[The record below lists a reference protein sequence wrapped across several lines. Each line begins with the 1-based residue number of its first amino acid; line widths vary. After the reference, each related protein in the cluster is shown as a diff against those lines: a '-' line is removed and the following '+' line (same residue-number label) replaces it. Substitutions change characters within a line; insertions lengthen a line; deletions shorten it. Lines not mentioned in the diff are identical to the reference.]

1 MMTAHDISGVSYADA
16 FVDTNVFVYAQDAS
30 APRKRAQA
38 LELLKKLSLE
48 GRLVISTQ
56 VLQEFACVAV
66 RKLKLS
72 LPATNALLDE
82 LAKLP
87 VCTIDIVVIKDAV
100 TIHFANKLSFFD
112 SLIIATAARH
122 GCSYVY
128 SEDMADGQTIRGVT
142 IINPFR
148 TVP

>member
-1 MMTAHDISGVSYADA
+1 MTAAHDIPSAVYADA
-16 FVDTNVFVYAQDAS
+16 FVDTNVFVYAQDTS
-30 APRKRAQA
+30 DPIKRGKA
-38 LELLKKLSLE
+38 LELLKTLSVE

-56 VLQEFACVAV
+56 VLQEFASVAT
-66 RKLKLS
+66 RKLNLR

-87 VCTIDIVVIKDAV
+87 VCVIDTVTIKDAV

-122 GCSYVY
+122 GCSHVY
-128 SEDMADGQTIRGVT
+128 SEDMANGQTIRGVT
-142 IINPFR
+142 IINPFA
-148 TVP
+148 